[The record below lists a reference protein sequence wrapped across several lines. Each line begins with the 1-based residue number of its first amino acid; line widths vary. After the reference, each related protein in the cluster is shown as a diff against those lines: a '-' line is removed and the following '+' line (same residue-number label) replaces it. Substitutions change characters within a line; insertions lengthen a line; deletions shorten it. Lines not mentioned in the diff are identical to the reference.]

1 MPVLIVIA
9 KTISILLSLVSTAM
23 FLRAIVSFVPT
34 WQETRFNAL
43 LITITE
49 PVILP
54 VRFLMQKFNIA
65 QNLPIDLSFT
75 ITYFLLIFIEAL
87 LPVI

>member
-23 FLRAIVSFVPT
+23 FLRAIVSFIPA
-34 WQETRFNAL
+34 WQETRFNAF
-43 LITITE
+43 LITLTE

-54 VRFLMQKFNIA
+54 VRFLMQKFNIG
-65 QNLPIDLSFT
+65 QDLPIDLSFT

>member
-23 FLRAIVSFVPT
+23 FLRAIVSFVPA

-75 ITYFLLIFIEAL
+75 ITYFLLIFIEML

>member
-9 KTISILLSLVSTAM
+9 KTISILLSLVTTAM
-23 FLRAIVSFVPT
+23 FLRAIVSFIPSL
-34 WQETRFNAL
+34 QETRFCAFL
-43 LITITE
+43 LVVTE
-49 PVILP
+49 PVIMP
-54 VRFLMQKFNIA
+54 VRYLMQRFNIG
-65 QNLPIDLSFT
+65 QDLPIDLSFT